1 MLKVFIL
8 LSFLLTANS
17 YSLRS
22 EASEMSAMKKMISL
36 MQSQINLLRNKE
48 GISKVG
54 EIRYS
59 TLRLGKTKG
68 HFYLLNPRLSRRLT
82 TKSKK
87 MTL

>member
-22 EASEMSAMKKMISL
+22 EASEIAVMKKMISL

-48 GISKVG
+48 GISKVA

-59 TLRLGKTKG
+59 TLTEKKKVRKNKRPFLFTK
-68 HFYLLNPRLSRRLT
+68 
-82 TKSKK
+82 
-87 MTL
+87 